1 MFICGFIVIFG
12 RMIKVRLWFFW
23 LIEEVFGIKICIL
36 LIVIY
41 NKGRKLEVSIG
52 RLVFFWF
59 GMIEVCAGFG
69 IEDDFL
75 GNIRDLKLFKIVCI
89 AGMYRIKL

>member
-1 MFICGFIVIFG
+1 M
-12 RMIKVRLWFFW
+12 
-23 LIEEVFGIKICIL
+23 
-36 LIVIY
+36 
-41 NKGRKLEVSIG
+41 EVSIG